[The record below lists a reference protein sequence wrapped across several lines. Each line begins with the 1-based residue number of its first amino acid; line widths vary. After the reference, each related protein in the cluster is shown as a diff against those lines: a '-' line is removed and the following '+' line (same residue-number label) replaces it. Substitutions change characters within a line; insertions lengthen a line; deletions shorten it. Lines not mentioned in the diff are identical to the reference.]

1 MDGFFNM
8 LKPPGM
14 SSGAMVNEIKY
25 LTGER
30 CGHAGTLD
38 PEAAGVLPI
47 MVGRA
52 TRLLDY
58 FSGGG
63 KEYIAEIAFAGA
75 TDTQDAQ
82 GVLIEKGRGVPGE
95 DEIAVVLPQF
105 TGDILQC
112 PPAYSALKRN
122 GVPLY
127 KLARSGRTVVTE
139 SRPTRVDSIRL
150 LRGEGDGFLI
160 RVSCGGGTYIRT
172 LCHDIGCALGRPAHM
187 RFLLRTRV
195 GAFEIGNA
203 VTLEEMHKSRAEKRI
218 EEHLLPCEYPL
229 SSFPRLDV
237 PRENRK
243 QAVNG
248 VALPASLFG
257 DPEAGRQYLVRVD
270 GLFLGIAE
278 RVGDVMKFRVIV
290 RDHTEFDFH
299 SGPHPAGT

>member
-1 MDGFFNM
+1 MDDFFNL

-63 KEYIAEIAFAGA
+63 KEYIAEIAFTGA

-82 GVLIEKGRGVPGE
+82 GSLVLEGRGIPGE
-95 DEIAVVLPQF
+95 EEVARVLPRF
-105 TGDILQC
+105 TGDILQQ
-112 PPAYSALKRN
+112 PPAYSALKRD

-127 KLARSGRTVVTE
+127 KLARSGKTVVT
-139 SRPTRVDSIRL
+139 RPRPARIDSIRL
-150 LRGEGDGFLI
+150 LRRTGNGFLI

-172 LCHDIGCALGRPAHM
+172 LCHDIGQALERPAHM

-195 GAFEIGNA
+195 GVFGIEDA
-203 VTLEEMHKSRAEKRI
+203 VTLEEMHRRGAEKRL
-218 EEHLLPCEYPL
+218 EEKLLPCD
-229 SSFPRLDV
+229 FPMSGFPCLDV
-237 PRENRK
+237 PAGYKK

-248 VALPASLFG
+248 VALPVKLFG
-257 DPEAGRQYLVRVD
+257 GAEAGRQYLVRVE
-270 GLFLGIAE
+270 GEFLGIAE
-278 RVGDVMKFRVIV
+278 RAGDVMKFRVIV
-290 RDHTEFDFH
+290 RDHNEF
-299 SGPHPAGT
+299 A